1 MMMTDTV
8 KYQLDRAQDA
18 LREALSLG
26 AKEEDPYLLR
36 QITET
41 LERIKGWTVSS
52 RFVKVTKETEGD
64 SIRFNYGYDYGVDE
78 IPYNYISSGV
88 HGGAGED
95 VITFS

>member
-1 MMMTDTV
+1 MTDTV
-8 KYQLDRAQDA
+8 KYQLERAQDA

-52 RFVKVTKETEGD
+52 RFALTKEPEGD
-64 SIRFNYGYDYGVDE
+64 SIRFNFGYDYGVDE
-78 IPYNYISSGV
+78 IPYTYISSGV
-88 HGGAGED
+88 KGGMGED

>member
-1 MMMTDTV
+1 MITMTDTV
-8 KYQLDRAQDA
+8 KYQLERAQDA

-52 RFVKVTKETEGD
+52 RFALTKEPEGD
-64 SIRFNYGYDYGVDE
+64 SIRFNFGYDYGVDE
-78 IPYNYISSGV
+78 IPYTYISSGV
-88 HGGAGED
+88 KGGMSED

>member
-1 MMMTDTV
+1 MTDSV
-8 KYQLDRAQDA
+8 KYQLERAQDA

-36 QITET
+36 QISET
-41 LERIKGWTVSS
+41 LERIKGWTTNS
-52 RFVKVTKETEGD
+52 RFIKVTRETEGD

-78 IPYNYISSGV
+78 MPYNYISSGV
-88 HGGAGED
+88 RGGMSDD

>member
-1 MMMTDTV
+1 MTDTV
-8 KYQLDRAQDA
+8 KYQLERAQDA

-52 RFVKVTKETEGD
+52 RFALTKEPEGD
-64 SIRFNYGYDYGVDE
+64 SIRFNFGYDYGVDE
-78 IPYNYISSGV
+78 IPYTYISSGV
-88 HGGAGED
+88 KGGLSED

>member
-1 MMMTDTV
+1 MITMTDTV
-8 KYQLDRAQDA
+8 KYQLERAQDA

-52 RFVKVTKETEGD
+52 RFALTKEPEGD
-64 SIRFNYGYDYGVDE
+64 SIRFNFGYDYGVDE
-78 IPYNYISSGV
+78 IPYTYISSGV
-88 HGGAGED
+88 KGGMGED